1 MKTIPPV
8 DWNHKPA
15 CKEPIRELLV
25 RKPLIER
32 VGPVLADL
40 LWTIQGEKR
49 AGRGG
54 KPLPAYCYNI
64 FKIMRKTYFK
74 ILPES
79 ERLAPCGSKE
89 QDWDALGKVV
99 GAGLRCL
106 SFGEFDLEGILKGES
121 LPAKERADLLG
132 AISAIPAWLNGNG
145 SDDAP
150 GAPMASRFVKGS
162 DQLWEACL
170 ASQQSACRSGCEPLL
185 QLNKAIDK
193 GLRGFVDESG
203 ACVGE
208 SGRANIYWF
217 LLLVWPEIKEMQEA
231 RPRKTRNDFYEWMK
245 PFVECGFVSLQ
256 SLGQLVDVSDR
267 IGLKFAERGAPAQG
281 K

>member
-89 QDWDALGKVV
+89 QDWNALGKVV

-145 SDDAP
+145 SADAP

-203 ACVGE
+203 ACHWDHF
-208 SGRANIYWF
+208 SLDQLNP
-217 LLLVWPEIKEMQEA
+217 LLFDIRQKVSVYRLYAFGCNQPA
-231 RPRKTRNDFYEWMK
+231 LPR
-245 PFVECGFVSLQ
+245 FVLHGL
-256 SLGQLVDVSDR
+256 LGQAGDV
-267 IGLKFAERGAPAQG
+267 LFE
-281 K
+281 